1 MADRRSPDRLPT
13 ELRALARALD
23 IRPPPA
29 DLAAS
34 VLDRIGDEPI
44 TRPSGR
50 RRLLAAAATGSARG
64 RRIVVAAVVAALLAL
79 AAGTP
84 AAARV
89 VEWLGLGGVVVLP
102 APAAPRAAP
111 VPTPAADPGWTEV
124 GLAAARARVPFPLA
138 VPADLGPPDRVLI
151 SADDSADDSAHDS
164 AHDSADDRVVGM
176 LWTPDG
182 ERPEVRLDQFAGGT
196 DPVFAKRYDDVEFL
210 TVDGADALWLARR
223 TRWSTSVPRGVRQS
237 EAARTSG
244 PSLVWQRG
252 PVTLRLE
259 GLPDR
264 DRAVAVAES
273 VADRRPATGTARAA
287 AV

>member
-1 MADRRSPDRLPT
+1 MADRRSPDRLPA

-23 IRPPPA
+23 VRPPPA

-50 RRLLAAAATGSARG
+50 RRLLAAAATGSTRG

-102 APAAPRAAP
+102 APAAPRVAP

-151 SADDSADDSAHDS
+151 
-164 AHDSADDRVVGM
+164 SADDRVVGM

-210 TVDGADALWLARR
+210 TVDGADALWLARPHPLEYLGP
-223 TRWSTSVPRGVRQS
+223 TGVRQS

-273 VADRRPATGTARAA
+273 VA
-287 AV
+287 